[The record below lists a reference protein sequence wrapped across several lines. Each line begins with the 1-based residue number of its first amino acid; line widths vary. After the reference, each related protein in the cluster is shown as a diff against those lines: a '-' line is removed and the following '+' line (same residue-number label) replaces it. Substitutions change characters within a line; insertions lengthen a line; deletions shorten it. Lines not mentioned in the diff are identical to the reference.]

1 MGVSSFGS
9 CSSRSLFNWY
19 SFRSHWA
26 GAPTITAQS
35 TMTASQPS
43 LLFGFDALKRLH
55 IALGAPP
62 TFSTAGLDGEFGI
75 GVDEVFNGTLG
86 TNRTVSIW
94 QCGH

>member
-19 SFRSHWA
+19 SFRSHCA
-26 GAPTITAQS
+26 GAPTITTQS
-35 TMTASQPS
+35 AATASQPS
-43 LLFGFDALKRLH
+43 LLFGFDALKQLH

-75 GVDEVFNGTLG
+75 GVGEVFNGTLG

-94 QCGH
+94 Q